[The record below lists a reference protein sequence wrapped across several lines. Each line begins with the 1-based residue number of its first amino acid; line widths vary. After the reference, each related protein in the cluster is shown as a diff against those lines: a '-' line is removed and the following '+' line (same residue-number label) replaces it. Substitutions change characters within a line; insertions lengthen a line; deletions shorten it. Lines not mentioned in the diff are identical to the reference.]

1 MCGTINGCISTGATE
16 ANLKTGSNL
25 FGSRFTASRC
35 CTRREKWLFSW
46 RHCPP
51 LTVAIAARVR
61 SSSDSVSVWPHN
73 WPAAVE
79 EFAKVSRLVASEGR
93 HRAPPACAEYADVDS
108 CGPGRKGQV
117 KGQAR
122 SAVFCGASRCNG
134 PAWLRFPPPK
144 ASGVDVKVRW
154 RDQPV
159 LCGKAVSW
167 RDKEDVAAGTC
178 MLSDARDGSC
188 MHVGSCAESWLVAI
202 GVTIGVPAAIA
213 APAKGVLCVCGV
225 TETER

>member
-1 MCGTINGCISTGATE
+1 MST
-16 ANLKTGSNL
+16 
-25 FGSRFTASRC
+25 
-35 CTRREKWLFSW
+35 
-46 RHCPP
+46 
-51 LTVAIAARVR
+51 
-61 SSSDSVSVWPHN
+61 
-73 WPAAVE
+73 AVGQD
-79 EFAKVSRLVASEGR
+79 AK
-93 HRAPPACAEYADVDS
+93 
-108 CGPGRKGQV
+108 
-117 KGQAR
+117 AR

-154 RDQPV
+154 RDQPE

-178 MLSDARDGSC
+178 KLSDARDGSC

>member
-16 ANLKTGSNL
+16 ANLKMGSNL

-79 EFAKVSRLVASEGR
+79 EFAKVSRLVASEGMQ
-93 HRAPPACAEYADVDS
+93 RAPPACARVCRCRQLWARTQR
-108 CGPGRKGQV
+108 PGQRPGQV
-117 KGQAR
+117 SRLLRGIEMQRAGLAQVPASEGQR
-122 SAVFCGASRCNG
+122 SRREGWLAG
-134 PAWLRFPPPK
+134 PAR
-144 ASGVDVKVRW
+144 
-154 RDQPV
+154 V
-159 LCGKAVSW
+159 LWQGRV
-167 RDKEDVAAGTC
+167 
-178 MLSDARDGSC
+178 LARQGRRRC
-188 MHVGSCAESWLVAI
+188 RNL
-202 GVTIGVPAAIA
+202 
-213 APAKGVLCVCGV
+213 
-225 TETER
+225 